1 MQKILLKNMERTV
14 GLICLCAGLCAL
26 LLLSGCGVTKKSKDN
41 ITLGMEAL
49 EALDYSAASGYFEA
63 ALVAGEDKQLASRGQ
78 GMAYLGLAQ
87 YEDAIRSF
95 ESALKES
102 DGKIHK
108 IEYDI
113 SYYLALAEYKGGEL
127 EEACDTYSAI
137 LAMNE
142 KDANAYYLRGKVW
155 LAQEKKEKALA
166 DFEKAVSL
174 APSDYDMYIHIYDDL
189 DEAGYQEDGKAYIN
203 RAMES
208 NGKMSD
214 YQLGIFNY
222 YLGSYED
229 ARNYLEKARETK
241 DSEDMVLYLGKTY
254 EALGDINYAVSL
266 YTTFLDK
273 NPESAAVYDQLGLA
287 KMNLKDYQ
295 GALSAF
301 ESGIATGDTS
311 YMQSLKF
318 NEIVAYEYL
327 TEFKKAAVQ
336 MEEYLKLYPDDK
348 KAIREYEFLKTR

>member
-1 MQKILLKNMERTV
+1 MRKILLKHTGKKVRFF
-14 GLICLCAGLCAL
+14 CLSGGLCAL
-26 LLLSGCGVTKKSKDN
+26 LLLSGCNAAGKSRDN
-41 ITLGMEAL
+41 MILGMEAL

-63 ALVAGEDKQLASRGQ
+63 ALVAGEDHQLANRGQ

-87 YEDAIRSF
+87 YEDAISSF
-95 ESALKES
+95 EAALAES
-102 DGKIHK
+102 DGRIHR

-127 EEACDTYSAI
+127 DAAYDTYSAI

-142 KDANAYYLRGKVW
+142 NDADAYYLRGKVE
-155 LAQEKKEKALA
+155 LVQGKKDAALA

-174 APSDYDMYIHIYDDL
+174 KPSNYELYIHIYEDL
-189 DEAGYQEDGKAYIN
+189 SEAGYQDDGKAYIN

-214 YQLGIFNY
+214 YQRGIFSY
-222 YLGSYED
+222 YLGAYED

-241 DSEDMVLYLGKTY
+241 DSEDMVIYLGKTY
-254 EALGDINYAVSL
+254 EALGDVNYAVSL

-273 NPESAAVYDQLGLA
+273 TPNSAAVYDRLGLA
-287 KMNLKDYQ
+287 KMSLKDYQ

-318 NEIVAYEYL
+318 NEIAAYEYL
-327 TEFKKAAVQ
+327 TEFKKATVQ
-336 MEEYLKLYPDDK
+336 MEEYLKLYPDDE
-348 KAIREYEFLKTR
+348 KAVREYEFLKTR